1 MDKEKLMSWGLTEEQ
16 ATKVMEGLNGAFV
29 TKSRFNEVNTELTT
43 AKNTIKERDTQLE
56 TLKKST
62 GDVKALQDQITQ
74 LQADNAKKD
83 TDHAAELK
91 ALKIANAVDMA
102 LTNAKAKN
110 TTAARALLAEF
121 IGKADL
127 AEDGTVKGL
136 DDEIKKL
143 VEEETALEP
152 ATTLMISYVSKQK
165 GAEIVQADIEDLESR
180 RELTK
185 AIEEFGADVVK
196 ASSGKNDLLK
206 TRIGDLSRAGG
217 EGGTV
222 AKGLEQLSE
231 QMKDLDPSGIDF
243 MKRGPLGKL
252 FNPVR
257 AYFNK
262 YKAAD
267 TAIAEIIRSLEK
279 GAKVL
284 KDDNTTLE
292 LEQASMR
299 DLTKQ
304 LNQKIVLGGELD
316 AYLSEQIDRQ
326 KAANGDPEKIRFIE
340 EEILFPLRQRMMDFN
355 QMLAVNQNGI
365 IAMEVIRKNNLELIR
380 SVNRAQTVTI
390 AALNVAVTVAG
401 ALYDQKIVLEKV
413 KLLNQTTNNMIEA
426 TSRMLNTQGVEIQK
440 QAMESNI
447 QVDTLKNAFV
457 ETLGALEQISQ
468 YKQKALPQMKATIE
482 EFKELAQAGEAAIK
496 SIEDGKG
503 VS

>member
-1 MDKEKLMSWGLTEEQ
+1 M
-16 ATKVMEGLNGAFV
+16 AF
-29 TKSRFNEVNTELTT
+29 
-43 AKNTIKERDTQLE
+43 
-56 TLKKST
+56 TLDIPQK
-62 GDVKALQDQITQ
+62 
-74 LQADNAKKD
+74 
-83 TDHAAELK
+83 
-91 ALKIANAVDMA
+91 
-102 LTNAKAKN
+102 
-110 TTAARALLAEF
+110 
-121 IGKADL
+121 
-127 AEDGTVKGL
+127 
-136 DDEIKKL
+136 DEIKKL
-143 VEEETALEP
+143 VEEETALDTS
-152 ATTLMISYVSKQK
+152 TTLTISDASKQK
-165 GAEIVQADIEDLESR
+165 GTEILQADIGDLESR

-196 ASSGKNDLLK
+196 ASAGKNDLLK

-217 EGGTV
+217 EGGAV

-243 MKRGPLGKL
+243 MKRGPLGMV

-267 TAIAEIIRSLEK
+267 QAIADIVRSLEK

-299 DLTKQ
+299 DLTRQ

-316 AYLSEQIDRQ
+316 AYLTEQIQRQ
-326 KAANGDPEKIRFIE
+326 KALNGDPERAKFIE

-380 SVNRAQTVTI
+380 SVARAQTVTI

-401 ALYDQKIVLEKV
+401 ALYNQKIVLEKV
-413 KLLNQTTNNMIEA
+413 KLLNQTTNSMIEA

-440 QAMESNI
+440 QAMDSNI
-447 QVDTLKNAFV
+447 QVETLKNAFV
-457 ETLGALEQISQ
+457 ETLGALEQIRQ
-468 YKQKALPQMKATIE
+468 YKQKALPQMKATID
-482 EFKELAQAGEAAIK
+482 EFKELTAAGEAALQN
-496 SIEDGKG
+496 IEDGRR
-503 VS
+503 SDL